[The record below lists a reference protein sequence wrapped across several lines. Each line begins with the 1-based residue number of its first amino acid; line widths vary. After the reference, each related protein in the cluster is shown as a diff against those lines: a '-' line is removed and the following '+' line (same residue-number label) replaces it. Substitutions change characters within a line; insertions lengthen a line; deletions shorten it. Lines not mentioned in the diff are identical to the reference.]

1 MQNTRNSLSSKLPL
15 VAITTDVKEIGDH
28 PSFAVTRKYADPV
41 LEISHCLPLL
51 LPSVGAALPTQAL
64 LDTVDGLL
72 LTGAPSNLQP
82 HLYGH
87 LLDDPQSPQ
96 DPARDATTLPL
107 IPAAIARGVPIL
119 AICRGF
125 QEINVALGGT
135 LHQAVHQ
142 VPGMQDHRE
151 DKAAPI
157 AQQYAP
163 AHRVD
168 AVAGGLLA
176 RIAGQTDW
184 QVNSVH
190 GQGIAQLAP
199 SLVPLAHAPDGLIE
213 AYTHRNAPSF
223 LLALQWH
230 PEWQAMHNPV
240 STAIFKAFGRACEAY
255 AVKRTAQLQG
265 DTQVPG

>member
-1 MQNTRNSLSSKLPL
+1 MLNTHALAQTRLPL
-15 VAITTDVKEIGDH
+15 VAVTTDVKETGGH
-28 PSFAVTRKYADPV
+28 PSFTVTRKYVDPV
-41 LEISHCLPLL
+41 LEISQCLPLL

-72 LTGAPSNLQP
+72 FTGAPSNVQP

-87 LLDDPQSPQ
+87 LLNDPQSLQ
-96 DPARDATTLPL
+96 DSARDATTLPL
-107 IPAAIARGVPIL
+107 ISAAIARGLPIL

-135 LHQAVHQ
+135 LHQAVHN

-151 DKAAPI
+151 DKNAPI

-176 RIAGQTDW
+176 RIVGQTDW

-190 GQGIAQLAP
+190 GQGIAQLAA
-199 SLVPLAHAPDGLIE
+199 SLTPLAHAPDGLIE
-213 AYTHRNAPSF
+213 AYTHRSAHSF
-223 LLALQWH
+223 LLAVQWH
-230 PEWQAMHNPV
+230 PEWQAARNPV
-240 STAIFKAFGRACEAY
+240 STAIFKAFGLACEAY
-255 AVKRTAQLQG
+255 AIKRAAQLQG
-265 DTQVPG
+265 DTRVPG